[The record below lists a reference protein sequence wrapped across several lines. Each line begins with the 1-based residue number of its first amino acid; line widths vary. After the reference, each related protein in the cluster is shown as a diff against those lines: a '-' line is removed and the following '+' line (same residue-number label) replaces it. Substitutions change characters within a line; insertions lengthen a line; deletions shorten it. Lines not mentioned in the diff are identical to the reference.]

1 MAVTAGVASFF
12 LLAGL
17 YAWRRA
23 PARLRDPQPGYLV
36 SRWTLVNG
44 IALHARVSAGPTPG
58 MARMPVVLVHGLG
71 MSSRYMEPLAR
82 RLAHDVPVFAPDL
95 PGFGRSGDPPRT
107 LTVPGMADALA
118 AWMDAV
124 QIGRATLLGNSLGC
138 EVLVELALR
147 RPDLVERLILQGPTP
162 DPEHA
167 SALRQVALFFLT
179 ALFERPSI
187 GLVAMTDYL
196 RAGVWRYA
204 RTFHHMS
211 TYRMAAVLPRVAAP
225 TLVVLGARDY
235 LVPRAWGERIVRLMP
250 RARLVTVPRA
260 AHGMN
265 YSHPQE
271 LRNAIL
277 PFLLGNSWPT
287 AESEP
292 TRPCR
297 SRHGRDA
304 EARAQ

>member
-1 MAVTAGVASFF
+1 
-12 LLAGL
+12 
-17 YAWRRA
+17 
-23 PARLRDPQPGYLV
+23 LRDPQPDHLV
-36 SRWTLVNG
+36 SRWTLVDG
-44 IALHARVSAGPTPG
+44 IALHARVSPGPQPG

-82 RLAHDVPVFAPDL
+82 RLAYDVPVFALDL

-107 LTVPGMADALA
+107 LTVPGMANALA
-118 AWMDAV
+118 GWMDAV
-124 QIGRATLLGNSLGC
+124 QIGRAILLGNSLGC
-138 EVLVELALR
+138 EVLVELALQ

-187 GLVAMTDYL
+187 GLVAMADYL

-204 RTFHHMS
+204 RTFHYMS
-211 TYRMAAVLPRVAAP
+211 TYRMAAVLPRIAAP

-235 LVPRAWGERIVRLMP
+235 LVPRAWAERIVRLMP
-250 RARLVTVPRA
+250 RARLIIVPHA

-265 YSHPQE
+265 YSHPQK
-271 LRNAIL
+271 LRDAIL
-277 PFLLGNSWPT
+277 PFLLGGGRSR
-287 AESEP
+287 AASEP

-297 SRHGRDA
+297 SRHGRGA